1 MIFAK
6 QIRIFLWAAT
16 LCSLF
21 FSYGSLSAN
30 EPTEMPKINEDR
42 LAWFREAKYGMFI
55 HWGLYSIPGGCW
67 KGRRYPGFGEWL
79 MSHAQIQVG
88 EYAKLAGDWN
98 PAKYDPE
105 SWVLLAK
112 QAGMKYII
120 ITAKHHDGFA
130 LFKSAVSKFNMVD
143 ATPCRR
149 DVISD
154 FAQACAKHKMRL
166 GFYYSQA
173 QDWHEA
179 GGAGNTW
186 DFSPDEAK
194 DKNGSYDAYIKH
206 KALPQVAELL
216 TKYGPVS
223 CIWFDTPVLMTRER
237 GQVFAD
243 TVRKLQPACLI
254 DGRLGTEGDY
264 ITTDDNTVPDQ
275 MTGTN
280 SYWET
285 PMTMNH
291 TWGFRQDDQ
300 DWHSPSEILFKLVDV
315 VSKGGNFLLNIGP
328 DADGVVPEGCAANL
342 RVAGEWLKINGEA
355 IYGAGPSPFGA
366 EYGEFSARQR
376 DRRGQPLFLS
386 LSLWR
391 CTTKP
396 GRLYFFY
403 FGDRRSTLE
412 LPAFKNAIRRA
423 YILGDPAQASCE
435 IETINGI
442 QTVQI
447 QRQGPH
453 ATANVLCLEI
463 EGDRVELK

>member
-1 MIFAK
+1 MKKLLALSRVTLLAVLFCA
-6 QIRIFLWAAT
+6 
-16 LCSLF
+16 LCSAAVA
-21 FSYGSLSAN
+21 S
-30 EPTEMPKINEDR
+30 EPPAKSKTNEDR
-42 LAWFREAKYGMFI
+42 LTWFREAKYGLFI
-55 HWGLYSIPGGCW
+55 HWGLYSIPGGFW

-79 MSHAQIQVG
+79 MSHAQIPVS
-88 EYAKLAGDWN
+88 EYARLAENWN

-105 SWVLLAK
+105 GWVLLAK
-112 QAGMKYII
+112 QSGMKYIV
-120 ITAKHHDGFA
+120 ITTKHHDGFA

-143 ATPCRR
+143 ATPFRR
-149 DVISD
+149 DVIGE
-154 FAQACAKHKMRL
+154 FAQACAKHGMRL

-173 QDWHEA
+173 QDWHEP

-186 DFSPDEAK
+186 DFGLDEAK
-194 DKNGSYDAYIKH
+194 DKDGSYDDYIKN
-206 KALPQVAELL
+206 KAVPQVTELL

-223 CIWFDTPVLMTRER
+223 CIWFDTPVLMTPER
-237 GQVFAD
+237 GRMFVD
-243 TVRKLQPACLI
+243 LVRKLQPACLI
-254 DGRLGTEGDY
+254 DGRLGADGDY
-264 ITTDDNTVPDQ
+264 VTTDDNTIPNQ
-275 MTGTN
+275 KTETS

-291 TWGFRQDDQ
+291 TWGFRPDDH
-300 DWHSPSEILFKLVDV
+300 DWRSPSEILFKLVDV

-328 DADGVVPEGCAANL
+328 DADGLVPTTCAENL

-366 EYGEFSARQR
+366 EYGEFSSRQR
-376 DRRGQPLFLS
+376 DRHGQPIFMS

-403 FGDRRSTLE
+403 FGDRRSTIE

-423 YILGDPAQASCE
+423 YILGDPTQIPCK

-463 EGDRVELK
+463 EGDRVEVK